1 MYVQENGNARVI
13 ISSSVGS
20 TGYGCSI
27 GLAEVNFQSIA
38 KLLYFKIRYE
48 IKERLMKWKS
58 SESLL
63 RILSLIKSVSGW
75 KLL

>member
-1 MYVQENGNARVI
+1 MYVQENGNTGVI

-20 TGYGCSI
+20 TRYGCSI
-27 GLAEVNFQSIA
+27 RLAEVNFQSIA

-48 IKERLMKWKS
+48 IKERLMKWKN